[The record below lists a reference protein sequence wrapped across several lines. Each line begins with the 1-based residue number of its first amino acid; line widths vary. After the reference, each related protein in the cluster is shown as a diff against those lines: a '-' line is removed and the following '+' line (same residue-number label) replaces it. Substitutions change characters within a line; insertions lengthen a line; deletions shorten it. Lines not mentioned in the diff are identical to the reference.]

1 MIILDTDVL
10 SEAIKDEP
18 HRAVKQWLASLPS
31 SSMFTTAITQAEMLY
46 WLRILPQGRKRDQLS
61 SRINHLFD
69 LAFAGRV
76 LSFDVNAADAYAN
89 LSVSLRLSG
98 KSMSQADAMIAG
110 IVISRGAK
118 FATRNAKDFV
128 DSGVEVI
135 DPWEE

>member
-1 MIILDTDVL
+1 MIILDTNVL

-18 HRAVKQWLASLPS
+18 HRAVKQWLASLPA

-89 LSVSLRLSG
+89 LSASLRLSG